1 MTKGA
6 AKKMRAYVL
15 IETAPGKTK
24 AVEKEL
30 APSEAAGAIAD
41 AEILF
46 AWKFPPQLY
55 ARAGRLAWLQ
65 VMGAGVDWALVPE
78 LPPSVVITR
87 APGVF
92 GPWMAEY
99 VIGWCSWVTQRV
111 EEYRQAQRQRR
122 WLDHVL
128 PDRLAGKTMAIV
140 GLGDI
145 GRDIARLARG
155 PGMRV
160 LGVSP
165 RGPPRRRAAPS
176 YQGGR

>member
-1 MTKGA
+1 MSSRSIPG
-6 AKKMRAYVL
+6 RA
-15 IETAPGKTK
+15 TAPPRPTLLVYH
-24 AVEKEL
+24 ADRRYAEL
-30 APSEAAGAIAD
+30 VDVKKRGVDVRIAATPSEAAGAVAD
-41 AEILF
+41 AEILY

-55 ARAGRLAWLQ
+55 AKAGRLAWLQ

-99 VIGWCSWVTQRV
+99 VIGWCSWVTQR
-111 EEYRQAQRQRR
+111 RCR

-140 GLGDI
+140 GLG
-145 GRDIARLARG
+145 
-155 PGMRV
+155 
-160 LGVSP
+160 
-165 RGPPRRRAAPS
+165 
-176 YQGGR
+176 